1 MADERAGAPAAGH
14 RAARLWRRLTG
25 RPRVAALLTRL
36 APGSVRTRTT
46 AAACAAVAAV
56 LLVASAAVVLL
67 LHANLERGVEAGA
80 REQAQVVA
88 RLAADD
94 RLPDPIP
101 LDHGTDFAQVTDASG
116 RVVAAS
122 QNLAGHPALTPDG
135 SDSGHATFDFG
146 VLGNEHHQRVTTL
159 TADTPTGPV
168 TVRVGA
174 SLHTADT
181 AEDLTTAALA
191 ALSALLVATVGVVT
205 WRATGRALRPVEA
218 IRSEVAA
225 IGDRDL
231 DRRVPEPGGDDEVSH
246 LAHTMN
252 AMLDRLEAAGLR
264 QRRFIADASHELR
277 SPLAVLRTQLE
288 VAHTHPD
295 PAVRADMV
303 AGALQDTDR
312 LQSLATDLLLLAR
325 LDATGH
331 DGPREDVD
339 LAELVR
345 TGAENRARPRV
356 RVALDLADRPLATG
370 NPLWLGRLLTNL
382 LDNARRHA
390 ARRVLVRLAFDAAA
404 GQAVLDVT
412 DDGPGIAPA
421 DREKV
426 FERFTRLDDAR
437 SRDDGG
443 TGLGLSIARD
453 IATLH
458 GGTLTVE
465 DGPGGATFR
474 LRLPAR
480 VSAPAAHG
488 RRGADHRQTGPPSAQ
503 SGGPCGRTR

>member
-1 MADERAGAPAAGH
+1 MADERAGAPAARR
-14 RAARLWRRLTG
+14 RASRPWRRLTG
-25 RPRVAALLTRL
+25 RPRIAALLTRL

-67 LHANLERGVEAGA
+67 LHVNLERGVEAGA

-135 SDSGHATFDFG
+135 SSSAHATFDFG
-146 VLGNEHHQRVTTL
+146 VFGNEHHQRVTTL

-181 AEDLTTAALA
+181 AEDLTTAALGV
-191 ALSALLVATVGVVT
+191 LSALLVATVGVVT

-295 PAVRADMV
+295 PAVRADLV

-331 DGPREDVD
+331 DGPEEDVD
-339 LAELVR
+339 LADLVR
-345 TGAENRARPRV
+345 TNAESRDARPHRIT
-356 RVALDLADRPLATG
+356 LDLADGLTTTG
-370 NPLWLGRLLTNL
+370 NPMWLGRLLTNL
-382 LDNARRHA
+382 LDNAQRHA
-390 ARRVLVRLAFDAAA
+390 RTAVAVRLA
-404 GQAVLDVT
+404 LDPATGTAIV
-412 DDGPGIAPA
+412 DVANDGSVIAPA

-465 DGPGGATFR
+465 DTTVGATFR
-474 LRLPAR
+474 LRLPVR
-480 VSAPAAHG
+480 V
-488 RRGADHRQTGPPSAQ
+488 GAQA
-503 SGGPCGRTR
+503 